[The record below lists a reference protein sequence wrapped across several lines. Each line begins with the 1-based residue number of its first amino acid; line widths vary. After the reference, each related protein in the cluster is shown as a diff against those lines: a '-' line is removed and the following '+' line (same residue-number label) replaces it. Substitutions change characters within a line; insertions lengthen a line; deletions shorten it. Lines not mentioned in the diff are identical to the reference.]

1 MAGPHLQT
9 LALSQ
14 FRSHARAR
22 LLFDGRPVALHGP
35 NGAGKTT
42 LLEAVS
48 FLSPGRGL
56 RRASADE
63 IGRRAEGVGWKV
75 AATLAVP
82 GLTHEVET
90 QSLPGEARTVRIDG
104 KAASQFDL
112 ARLVPVL
119 WLVPSMDRIWTE
131 GAEGRRRF
139 LDRACLSLFPDHG
152 EASLAF
158 EKAMRERN
166 RLLKDGSRDAHW
178 YGALESQMA
187 QAGTRIARNRDTTI
201 TRLMEAQGQAET
213 AFPAATLSIT
223 YPEDPLP
230 PSEEL
235 YAQGLERGR
244 WRDMAAGRSLLGP
257 HRADLEAVWTAKGVA
272 ARDCSTGE
280 QKALLVSLILANAR
294 AIEADGTAPLLL
306 LDEVAAHLD
315 PGRRASLYD
324 EVCGLGL
331 QAFMTGTEP
340 GLFTDLGSRAQYWE
354 AAEEGGVSHLTERSP
369 T

>member
-1 MAGPHLQT
+1 MSQPHLST

-22 LLFDGRPVALHGP
+22 LAFDGRPVAVWGP
-35 NGAGKTT
+35 NGSGKTN

-56 RRASADE
+56 RRAAAE
-63 IGRRAEGVGWKV
+63 EVGRRAEGVGWKV
-75 AATLAVP
+75 AATFAFPNLAR
-82 GLTHEVET
+82 EAET
-90 QSLPGEARTVRIDG
+90 GALPGEARQVRIDG
-104 KAASQFDL
+104 KAASQLDL
-112 ARLVPVL
+112 ARLLPIL
-119 WLVPSMDRIWTE
+119 WLVPSMDRLWTE

-139 LDRACLSLFPDHG
+139 LDRAALSLFPDHG
-152 EASLAF
+152 EASLLY

-166 RLLKDGSRDAHW
+166 RLLKDGSRDARW
-178 YGALESQMA
+178 YGALEGQMA
-187 QAGTRIARNRDTTI
+187 EAGTRIARNRAATVE
-201 TRLMEAQGQAET
+201 RLLVEQSRAET
-213 AFPAATLSIT
+213 AFPAAALSIT

-230 PSEEL
+230 DGEEAL
-235 YAQGLERGR
+235 AAALEKGR

-257 HRADLEAVWTAKGVA
+257 HRADLEAVWAAKAVP

-294 AIEADGTAPLLL
+294 AIEAEGTAPLLL

-315 PGRRASLYD
+315 PARRAALY
-324 EVCGLGL
+324 EEIVALGL

-340 GLFTDLGSRAQYWE
+340 SLFAELGSRAQCWE
-354 AAEEGGVSHLTERSP
+354 AAEEGGASSLTERSLP
-369 T
+369 

>member
-1 MAGPHLQT
+1 M
-9 LALSQ
+9 
-14 FRSHARAR
+14 
-22 LLFDGRPVALHGP
+22 
-35 NGAGKTT
+35 
-42 LLEAVS
+42 S

-56 RRASADE
+56 RRAAAE
-63 IGRRAEGVGWKV
+63 EVGRRAEGVGWKV
-75 AATLAVP
+75 AATLARP
-82 GLTHEVET
+82 GASREVET
-90 QSLPGEARTVRIDG
+90 QALPGEARTVRIDG
-104 KAASQFDL
+104 KAASQLDL

-119 WLVPSMDRIWTE
+119 WLVPAMDRLWTE

-139 LDRACLSLFPDHG
+139 LDRAALSLFPDHG
-152 EASLAF
+152 EASLAY

-178 YGALESQMA
+178 YAALEGQMA
-187 QAGTRIARNRDTTI
+187 ESGTRIARNRDATV
-201 TRLMEAQGQAET
+201 TRLMAAQQEAET
-213 AFPAATLSIT
+213 AFPAAALAIS

-230 PSEEL
+230 PTEEL
-235 YAQGLERGR
+235 LARSLERGR

-257 HRADLEAVWTAKGVA
+257 HRADLEAVWAAKGVP

-294 AIEADGTAPLLL
+294 VLAAEGTAPILL

-315 PGRRASLYD
+315 PARRAALYD

-340 GLFTDLGSRAQYWE
+340 ALFAELGGRAQAWE
-354 AAEEGGVSHLTERSP
+354 ALEQGGVSTLVERDAP
-369 T
+369 